1 MYETYYFV
9 PGTKTKKTAR
19 FKLNQAKE
27 NNNNTKNKQKNPTK
41 TKPGKRFSLID
52 KCRSY
57 QFTFYKLRIPCN
69 SDFHSLIKDSAYFV
83 LGSGNTE
90 VSKTERIH

>member
-1 MYETYYFV
+1 MYETYYFG
-9 PGTKTKKTAR
+9 PGTKTKKAAR
-19 FKLNQAKE
+19 FKLNPTKE
-27 NNNNTKNKQKNPTK
+27 NNNNKTPQK
-41 TKPGKRFSLID
+41 TKPSKRFSLIG

-83 LGSGNTE
+83 LGNGNIA
-90 VSKTERIH
+90 VNKTKRIH